1 MNDNNTLAQHDI
13 SFSDLFKLY
22 WRTRI
27 FIVLFSLLSSI
38 FAVIFSLSL
47 PNIYQSSALLSPVDS
62 SNNGVSSLVSQYGG
76 LASLAG
82 VNLGSL
88 GSSDGD
94 RTLEALAVLESRRF
108 LTNFI
113 KKRNIEKELLAS
125 DYWDSD
131 NLQLYYNNDVYDEE
145 KQIWISDK
153 KGFPTDRDL
162 YLAFHELLSI
172 KRMKDLEGGFVTV
185 GFEHKSPIFAEK
197 VTSQLIEDLNN
208 EFKEKDIEQA
218 SLSINYLTEQL
229 EQTSLI
235 EVRKVMFNLIE
246 QETKKIMIAKATNEY
261 IFRYLDP
268 PIAPERK
275 LKPNRPFIVILS
287 GVIGGLL
294 SIIVVTFLFAFESSF
309 LRLIERKED

>member
-1 MNDNNTLAQHDI
+1 MNDNKILSEQDI

-22 WRTRI
+22 WRTKF
-27 FIVLFSLLSSI
+27 FIIAFSFFCSI
-38 FAVIFSLSL
+38 LAIVISLSL
-47 PNIYQSSALLSPVDS
+47 PNIYRASALLSPVDS
-62 SNNGVSSLVSQYGG
+62 SQSGVSSLVSQYGG

-108 LTNFI
+108 LVNFI
-113 KKRNIEKELLAS
+113 KERNIEKELLAA

-131 NLQLYYNNDVYDEE
+131 NLQLYYNNDIYDEE
-145 KQIWISDK
+145 SQSWISDK

-162 YLAFHELLSI
+162 YSAFHELLSI
-172 KRMKDLEGGFVTV
+172 KRMKDIEGGFVTV
-185 GFEHKSPIFAEK
+185 GFEHKSPLFAAK

-208 EFKEKDIEQA
+208 EFKEKDVEQA
-218 SLSINYLTEQL
+218 SLSINYISEQL
-229 EQTSLI
+229 DQTSLT

-246 QETKKIMIAKATNEY
+246 PETKKIMIAKATNEY
-261 IFRYLDP
+261 LFRYIDP
-268 PIAPERK
+268 PVAPERK

-294 SIIVVTFLFAFESSF
+294 AMIVVTFLFAFNSRL
-309 LRLIERKED
+309 LRLVEQNNS